1 MPPDL
6 EDLLLSHC
14 EEAEK
19 KPFFYLKCK
28 TDWIYI
34 LMSKIR
40 GDSNIKKLFLCVRSK
55 SFNPQGFSKL
65 LKMDFDEYVNASSNP
80 TSIAN
85 VHLALQT
92 TGSFTSNINGGG
104 TINATELTQVNE
116 GNVEYIKEVVNQF
129 GMDWIVLYNALL
141 LKKSIVV
148 ISDDLT
154 ALYEFLSAL
163 PLLVSHRRNEI
174 LSQAIRPFVI
184 NDAHG
189 IHIEDIM
196 TMGYYLVGT
205 LDAALPSAL
214 SSSYDLVVIYNEKRL
229 TVANNAAADM
239 KMCSFHKDL
248 SQSVLSAAQAGLGED
263 EEESHSGEELLSMIT
278 EKTQMVLKQ
287 LQSIAQESE
296 TGKVTAEGIK
306 QKSSNESLQQWLLR
320 VAISENMV

>member
-1 MPPDL
+1 M
-6 EDLLLSHC
+6 
-14 EEAEK
+14 
-19 KPFFYLKCK
+19 
-28 TDWIYI
+28 
-34 LMSKIR
+34 
-40 GDSNIKKLFLCVRSK
+40 
-55 SFNPQGFSKL
+55 
-65 LKMDFDEYVNASSNP
+65 
-80 TSIAN
+80 
-85 VHLALQT
+85 
-92 TGSFTSNINGGG
+92 
-104 TINATELTQVNE
+104 
-116 GNVEYIKEVVNQF
+116 
-129 GMDWIVLYNALL
+129 
-141 LKKSIVV
+141 
-148 ISDDLT
+148 
-154 ALYEFLSAL
+154 
-163 PLLVSHRRNEI
+163 
-174 LSQAIRPFVI
+174 I

-189 IHIEDIM
+189 IHIEDIT

-214 SSSYDLVVIYNEKRL
+214 SSSYDLVVIHNEKRL

-263 EEESHSGEELLSMIT
+263 EEESHSGEELLTMIT